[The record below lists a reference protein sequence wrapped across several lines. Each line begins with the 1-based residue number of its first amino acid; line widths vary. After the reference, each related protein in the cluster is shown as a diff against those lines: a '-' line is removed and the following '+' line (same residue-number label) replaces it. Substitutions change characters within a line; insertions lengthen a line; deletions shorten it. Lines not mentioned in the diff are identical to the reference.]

1 MITRVLLERLQLY
14 LGVPWRHK
22 IEVAMK
28 LDDENI
34 LRMADKRVR
43 PRNLSQTQTKAVTS
57 SRNNWVDLETWA
69 NWIVISMMK
78 FIVAFQFWIQ
88 KILVYQAQTKSALS
102 KRFSL
107 WGHKKACNELIITY
121 LDKTNQNVTYHHVSQ
136 SLCQFIESWC
146 R

>member
-57 SRNNWVDLETWA
+57 SRNNWTDLKTWA

-78 FIVAFQFWIQ
+78 FIVA
-88 KILVYQAQTKSALS
+88 ILDSENSSLS
-102 KRFSL
+102 GPDEIGFIKKRFSL
-107 WGHKKACNELIITY
+107 WGHKKACNELIIIY

>member
-57 SRNNWVDLETWA
+57 SRNNWTDLKTWA

-78 FIVAFQFWIQ
+78 FIVAILDSENSSLSGPDEIGFIKTIQ
-88 KILVYQAQTKSALS
+88 LVRS
-102 KRFSL
+102 
-107 WGHKKACNELIITY
+107 
-121 LDKTNQNVTYHHVSQ
+121 
-136 SLCQFIESWC
+136 
-146 R
+146 